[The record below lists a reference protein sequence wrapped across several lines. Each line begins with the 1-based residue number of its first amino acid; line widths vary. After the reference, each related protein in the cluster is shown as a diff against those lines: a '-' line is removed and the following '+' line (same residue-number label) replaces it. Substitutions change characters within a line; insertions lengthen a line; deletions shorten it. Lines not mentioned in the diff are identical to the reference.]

1 MLKKRILASSMASVM
16 ALTSICTVANAAR
29 PDQDPANPGY
39 ENEAFAKKDAAALKA
54 YMESDYIKER
64 LEANDYGT
72 IRTANFMKAYNY
84 AQYVLDNGSSA
95 AVDEATAAYRELAA
109 AAGKMTHT
117 ELKDLIE
124 LKNKKEE
131 EIKGGNKLKDGLE
144 YDLNWT
150 DASYTNQR
158 KAVDEAQDV
167 IDNKSDDRIAI
178 DDAYDKLEACKL
190 VLMDTVTDD
199 EFHAIVKKCYELLGE
214 RNKYDAWTRVN
225 VKNNV
230 AGFNGTYSYGY
241 YMWAMEKIYN
251 ELDKVFTE
259 FNGLAIKK
267 TSNVK
272 YVNSFKDFAILYECL
287 DSCVNNG
294 DLGSDYKKTAYAG
307 DVDNLINKVYHNRLA
322 FNYTT
327 TGISNKTNKWDG
339 ITAANS
345 DTDNGGT
352 AIIATVGGVADT
364 FNPSYN
370 DYAAGDETEALL
382 KSLKEVITN
391 GATDLAAD
399 GSIGL
404 KLEYNAKAANFN
416 SNGGKAAEEW
426 KEVDESDAEKN
437 PILREMW
444 SLNWGTDG
452 KLGKAELE
460 LKITADD
467 NKKGS
472 FMALEDNKTKK
483 WVAFADNTYAKNHP
497 TGTNS
502 GYTWVPVQYGAP
514 FNLSD
519 HIDVMQAII
528 LNTTD
533 PDSTTTFGQIKA
545 PMNSAE
551 LTSAATSVLSSRDTN
566 VGNGVRD
573 GAAADTDWFIGV
585 SGTTENGTKIAINNP
600 FSSFDLFSTS
610 SGLLWGGLANGA
622 LTSNVASVV
631 DNSTHGVNWSGK
643 QTSLGTI
650 VDADRAIE
658 LAGLYLNGKYT
669 YCAGGTHTTIG
680 TLSTVNDE
688 TTLVVKVSDGA
699 NPAVIKNEKAYLDVD
714 IDTNGDFITRKYQT
728 LADDSTVAHY
738 THGENSGSQYEWAN
752 VYNYVNYALKDVY
765 GDTTNDSSANVK
777 AHTRKD
783 VKSLLDEQ
791 EENLRWLLQQTK
803 SEKIFANEW
812 EAAYKAANDADKWYG
827 KSLTNYAWKDNTN
840 NRDISASQIDN
851 PEYFNVD
858 TDGTITGLCGGVP
871 GNDGNADLSHAT
883 KFMNSDE
890 MYHGLKKAYDDLYNI
905 WSKFKVTYGQIAN
918 DIIDCEL
925 DYKNNPSEDYKKAIM
940 RCALALSNVEAP
952 TSGRY
957 VGPDFEAFDVYRKFY
972 ANNRVNNITDS
983 GDPNKQSD
991 SQAELLAAWNAMLK
1005 AKNGETPVVTECKL
1019 RGDANNDGAVKA
1031 ADATAILKHLVAAE
1045 GSADRLTGDGE
1056 ANAAAADGKAGIS
1069 ATDATAVLK
1078 YLVNEKWD

>member
-29 PDQDPANPGY
+29 PDQDPTNPGY
-39 ENEAFAKKDAAALKA
+39 DNEAFAKKDAAALKA
-54 YMESDYIKER
+54 YMESNYIKER

-84 AQYVLDNGSSA
+84 ATYVLDNGSSA
-95 AVDEATAAYRELAA
+95 AVDETTAAYRELAA

-178 DDAYDKLEACKL
+178 DDAYDKLEACNL

-199 EFHAIVKKCYELLGE
+199 EFHAIVKKCYALLGE

-267 TSNVK
+267 TSNIK
-272 YVNSFKDFAILYECL
+272 YVNSFKDFVTLLECL
-287 DSCVNNG
+287 DSCVNGNEAEKLVQG
-294 DLGSDYKKTAYAG
+294 YKKTAYAG
-307 DVDNLINKVYHNRLA
+307 DVDNLINNVYHNRLA

-327 TGISNKTNKWDG
+327 IGISSNTDKWDG
-339 ITAANS
+339 ITAADNEA
-345 DTDNGGT
+345 TD
-352 AIIATVGGVADT
+352 IIDTVGGVAGT

-370 DYAAGDETEALL
+370 GYAAGDETEALL
-382 KSLKEVITN
+382 KSLKEVITD
-391 GATDLAAD
+391 GATDIAAD
-399 GSIGL
+399 GSVGL
-404 KLEYNAKAANFN
+404 KLEYNVKAANFN
-416 SNGGKAAEEW
+416 SSGSKAAEEW
-426 KEVDESDAEKN
+426 KEVDESVAEKN
-437 PILREMW
+437 PVLREMW

-460 LKITADD
+460 LKVTADD

-472 FMALEDNKTKK
+472 FMALENNKTKK
-483 WVAFADNTYAKNHP
+483 WVAFADNTYAKNNP

-519 HIDVMQAII
+519 HIDVTQAII

-533 PDSTTTFGQIKA
+533 PDSTSTFGQIKA
-545 PMNSAE
+545 PMNSDE
-551 LTSAATSVLSSRDTN
+551 LVSGATSVLSTRDTN

-585 SGTTENGTKIAINNP
+585 SGTTDNGTKIAINNP
-600 FSSFDLFSTS
+600 FNSFDFFSTS
-610 SGLLWGGLANGA
+610 SGLLWGGLANGG

-650 VDADRAIE
+650 VDADMAIE

-669 YCAGGTHTTIG
+669 YCAGDAHNGVTA
-680 TLSTVNDE
+680 LSTVNDE
-688 TTLVVKVSDGA
+688 TTLVVKVSNGA
-699 NPAVIKNEKAYLDVD
+699 NPAVIANEKAYLDVD

-738 THGENSGSQYEWAN
+738 THGENNATQYEWAN
-752 VYNYVNYALKDVY
+752 VYNYVNYALQDVY
-765 GDTTNDSSANVK
+765 GNTSNDSSANVK

-791 EENLRWLLQQTK
+791 EENLRWLLDQTK
-803 SEKIFANEW
+803 SEKIFSTEW
-812 EAAYKAANDADKWYG
+812 DAAYRAANDADKWYG
-827 KSLTNYAWKDNTN
+827 KSLTNHAWKDNTN
-840 NRDISASQIDN
+840 NIDISGAQIDN

-858 TDGTITGLCGGVP
+858 IDGTITGLCGGVA
-871 GNDGNADLSHAT
+871 GNDGNADLSHTT

-918 DIIDCEL
+918 DIIACEV

-972 ANNRVNNITDS
+972 PNNRVNNITDS

-1005 AKNGETPVVTECKL
+1005 AKDGDTTDEPIECKL
-1019 RGDANNDGAVKA
+1019 RGDADDNGSVTA
-1031 ADATAILKHLVAAE
+1031 ADATTILKYLV
-1045 GSADRLTGDGE
+1045 GSAELTADGE
-1056 ANAAAADGKAGIS
+1056 KNAAAADGKTGIT
-1069 ATDATAVLK
+1069 AADATAVLK